1 MTNQT
6 PVKQPGKIWP
16 IVLIIVTILVFV
28 AVSAFFL
35 LFVLNRFELQI
46 FLRGE
51 EYVEIPVG
59 RTYEESGAEAR
70 LVGSHFFRDGIPL
83 DVEVRSN
90 GSVDSSLP
98 GEYEIYYG
106 AMFRNMSASRQRFV
120 RVVDLNPP
128 RITLISDP
136 DAYTIPGEPYRE
148 EGFSA
153 WDDCDGDITTSVV
166 REEKDG
172 FVTYTVWDLGGNRTS
187 VTRKIRYFDPIPPQ
201 ITLLGETTV
210 YAEAGENYAEP
221 GWTAQDNVDGDLS
234 ARVEVSYTVDR
245 YLAGSYTVT
254 YLVKDSEGNT
264 ATAERTVVVQA
275 KGSPNVEMPSGRV
288 IYLTFDDGPGP
299 YTREL
304 LDILDQY
311 DAKATF
317 FLVNTDHADLIKDIA
332 DAGHAIGIHS
342 MTHDYKEVYASPEAF
357 FHDLL
362 SMQQLIREKAGVET
376 YLMRFPGGSSNTVSR
391 FNPGIMTYLTQA
403 VEDNGFCY
411 FDWNVDSDDAGGAK
425 NKEDVYDNVVS
436 GLKNRKSAIV
446 LMHDVKEY
454 SVEALEEILKWGKEN
469 GYEFRSLDMTSPR
482 AHHGVNN

>member
-1 MTNQT
+1 MTNQIS
-6 PVKQPGKIWP
+6 VKQPGKIWP
-16 IVLIIVTILVFV
+16 IVLIIVTILVFL
-28 AVSAFFL
+28 AVSGFFL
-35 LFVLNRFELQI
+35 FFVLNRFELQI

-51 EYVEIPVG
+51 EFVEIPIG

-70 LVGSHFFRDGIPL
+70 LVGSHFFKDGIPL

-90 GSVDSSLP
+90 GSVDSSQP

-136 DAYTIPGEPYRE
+136 DAFTIPGEPYRE
-148 EGFSA
+148 EGYSA

-172 FVTYTVWDLGGNRTS
+172 FVTYTVWDRGNNRTS

-201 ITLLGETTV
+201 ITLLGE
-210 YAEAGENYAEP
+210 AEIYVNAGETYAEP

-234 ARVEVSYTVDR
+234 ERVQVSDTVER
-245 YLAGSYTVT
+245 YLAGDYVVT
-254 YLVKDSEGNT
+254 YSVKDAAGNT
-264 ATAERTVVVQA
+264 ATAQRTVTVVP
-275 KGSPNVEMPSGRV
+275 KGIPNVEMPSERV

-299 YTREL
+299 YTRQVLE
-304 LDILDQY
+304 ILEKY

-317 FLVNTDHADLIKDIA
+317 FVLNTDDVDVIQDIA
-332 DAGHAIGIHS
+332 KAGHAIGIHS
-342 MTHDYKEVYASPEAF
+342 MTHDYQEVYASPEAF

-411 FDWNVDSDDAGGAK
+411 FDWNVDSDDSGGARS
-425 NKEDVYDNVVS
+425 KEKVYENVVA
-436 GLKNRKSAIV
+436 GVKDRKTAIV
-446 LMHDVKEY
+446 LMHEVKKY
-454 SVEALEEILKWGKEN
+454 TVEALEQILIWGREK

>member
-1 MTNQT
+1 MTNQIS
-6 PVKQPGKIWP
+6 VKQPGKIWP
-16 IVLIIVTILVFV
+16 IVLIIVTILVFL
-28 AVSAFFL
+28 AVSGFFL
-35 LFVLNRFELQI
+35 FFVLNRFELQI

-51 EYVEIPVG
+51 EFVEIPIG

-70 LVGSHFFRDGIPL
+70 LVGSHFFKDGIPL

-90 GSVDSSLP
+90 GSVDSSQP

-136 DAYTIPGEPYRE
+136 DAFTIPGEPYRE
-148 EGFSA
+148 EGYSA

-172 FVTYTVWDLGGNRTS
+172 FVTYTVWDRGNNRTS

-201 ITLLGETTV
+201 ITLLGE
-210 YAEAGENYAEP
+210 AEIYVNAGETYAEP

-234 ARVEVSYTVDR
+234 ERVQVSDTVER
-245 YLAGSYTVT
+245 YLAGDYVVT
-254 YLVKDSEGNT
+254 YSVKDAAGNT
-264 ATAERTVVVQA
+264 ATAQRTVTVVP
-275 KGSPNVEMPSGRV
+275 KGIPNVEMPSERV

-299 YTREL
+299 YTRQVLE
-304 LDILDQY
+304 ILEKY

-317 FLVNTDHADLIKDIA
+317 FVLNTDDVDVIQDIA
-332 DAGHAIGIHS
+332 KAGHAIGIHS
-342 MTHDYKEVYASPEAF
+342 MTHDYQEVYASPEAF

-411 FDWNVDSDDAGGAK
+411 FDWNVDSDDSGGARS
-425 NKEDVYDNVVS
+425 KEKVYENVVA
-436 GLKNRKSAIV
+436 GVKDRKTAIV
-446 LMHDVKEY
+446 LMHDVKKY
-454 SVEALEEILKWGKEN
+454 TVEALEQILIWGREK

>member
-16 IVLIIVTILVFV
+16 IVLIIVTILVFL

-51 EYVEIPVG
+51 EFVEIPVG
-59 RTYEESGAEAR
+59 RSYEESGAEAR

-90 GSVDSSLP
+90 GSVDSSQP

-148 EGFSA
+148 EGYSA
-153 WDDCDGDITTSVV
+153 WDDCDGNITTSVV

-172 FVTYTVWDLGGNRTS
+172 FVTYTVWDRGNNRTS
-187 VTRKIRYFDPIPPQ
+187 VTRKIRYFDPISPQ
-201 ITLLGETTV
+201 ITLLGDEKIYV
-210 YAEAGENYAEP
+210 NAGDTFAEP
-221 GWTAQDNVDGDLS
+221 GWRAEDNVDGDIS
-234 ARVEVSYTVDR
+234 QKVRVSDTVDR
-245 YLAGSYTVT
+245 YLAGTYTVI
-254 YLVKDSEGNT
+254 YSVEDSEGNT
-264 ATAERTVVVQA
+264 GTAERTVEVTP
-275 KGSPNVEMPSGRV
+275 KELPNIQMPTERV

-299 YTREL
+299 YTRQL
-304 LDILDQY
+304 LETLKKY
-311 DAKATF
+311 EAKATF
-317 FLVNTDHADLIKDIA
+317 FVVNTDYADLIKEIHED
-332 DAGHAIGIHS
+332 GHAIGIHS
-342 MTHDYKEVYASPEAF
+342 MTHDYKKIYASAEAYF
-357 FHDLL
+357 QDIL
-362 SMQQLIREKAGVET
+362 SMQKLIREKTGVET

-391 FNPGIMTYLTQA
+391 FNEGIMTYLTQA

-411 FDWNVDSDDAGGAK
+411 FDWNVDSDDAGKARDS
-425 NKEDVYDNVVS
+425 ETVYENVVD
-436 GLKNRKSAIV
+436 GLKDRQNAVV
-446 LMHDVKEY
+446 LMHDVKEF
-454 SVEALEEILKWGKEN
+454 SVEAVEEILKWGREN
-469 GYEFRSLDMTSPR
+469 GYEFRSLEMTSPR

>member
-1 MTNQT
+1 MTNQIS
-6 PVKQPGKIWP
+6 VKQPGKIWP
-16 IVLIIVTILVFV
+16 IVLIIVTILVFL

-35 LFVLNRFELQI
+35 LFVLNQFELQI

-51 EYVEIPVG
+51 EFVEIPVG

-70 LVGSHFFRDGIPL
+70 LVGSHFFREGIPL

-148 EGFSA
+148 EGYSA

-172 FVTYTVWDLGGNRTS
+172 FVTYTVWDRGGNRTS

-201 ITLLGETTV
+201 ITLLGEGTV
-210 YAEAGENYAEP
+210 YVNAGQSYAEP
-221 GWTAQDNVDGDLS
+221 GWNAQDNVDGDLS
-234 ARVEVSYTVDR
+234 ERVQVSDTVER
-245 YLAGSYTVT
+245 YLAGDYVVT
-254 YLVKDSEGNT
+254 YSVKDAAGNT
-264 ATAERTVVVQA
+264 ATAQRTVTVVP
-275 KGSPNVEMPSGRV
+275 KGIPNVEMPSERV

-299 YTREL
+299 YTRQVLE
-304 LDILDQY
+304 ILEKY

-317 FLVNTDHADLIKDIA
+317 FVLNTDNVDVIQDIA
-332 DAGHAIGIHS
+332 KAGHAIGIHS
-342 MTHDYKEVYASPEAF
+342 MTHDYQEVYASPEAF

-411 FDWNVDSDDAGGAK
+411 FDWNVDSDDSGGARS
-425 NKEDVYDNVVS
+425 KEKVYDNVVA
-436 GLKNRKSAIV
+436 GVKDRKTAIV
-446 LMHDVKEY
+446 LMHDVKKY
-454 SVEALEEILKWGKEN
+454 TVEALEQILIWGREK